1 MVEGESGLLSIFDD
15 SELRGGSPDTTWNRS
30 MGELFLANGSR
41 FKVFSRGGPSEAARQ
56 TGIAKQRIT
65 QWAKVAG
72 VRTSAP
78 QRTAEATKMRRLQGE
93 AFREEVKEKL
103 LRRVDTA
110 LELMVTQTT
119 THVGQQGKEVTY
131 ERPPAQDFRHYA
143 MSAGILVDKFRL
155 ESGEST
161 SKTEHVNQTE
171 FDAEVKALT
180 EKVRTA

>member
-1 MVEGESGLLSIFDD
+1 MPRTTYSPEAKAEA
-15 SELRGGSPDTTWNRS
+15 LRIY
-30 MGELFLANGSR
+30 E
-41 FKVFSRGGPSEAARQ
+41 KEGPSEAARQ

-65 QWAKVAG
+65 QWAKIAG

-78 QRTAEATKMRRLQGE
+78 QRMAEATQMRRLQGE

-161 SKTEHVNQTE
+161 AKTEHVNQTE

-180 EKVRTA
+180 EKLKETA